1 MDKYLKIKK
10 ISLIILA
17 LFIICCNSDQ
27 NNMIVSGNVEGLRK
41 GTIYLQKE
49 IDSTIVSLDSLKIRG
64 NSNFKLN
71 TIIDEPDIFY
81 LYLDKE
87 DGDSLNDIITF
98 FGNKGEININ
108 TMLSTFDSS
117 YEISGSKN
125 SELLREYFS
134 IIRKYNLQNLDLL
147 EIFYNAQINDNQKRI
162 DSVNERLEN
171 LIKRKYLYSLN
182 FSINNSQN
190 EISPYIAVSQ
200 IPDANK
206 DLLRKVYDTLPENIK
221 VSKYGKVLME
231 LSVD

>member
-1 MDKYLKIKK
+1 MKK

-182 FSINNSQN
+182 FSITNSQN

>member
-1 MDKYLKIKK
+1 MKK
-10 ISLIILA
+10 TSLISIA

-27 NNMIVSGNVEGLRK
+27 NQMIVSGKVDGLRK

-49 IDSTIVSLDSLKIRG
+49 LDSTIVSLDSVKING
-64 NSNFKLN
+64 NSDFKLS
-71 TIIDEPDIFY
+71 TVIDEPDIYY
-81 LYLDKE
+81 LYLNKD

-108 TMLSTFDSS
+108 TRLSTFDSG

-147 EIFYNAQINDNQKRI
+147 EIFYNAQINNNQKRI
-162 DSVNERLEN
+162 DSVNEKLEN

-182 FSINNSQN
+182 FSITNSEN

-206 DLLRKVYDTLPENIK
+206 DLLKKVYDTLPENIK
-221 VSKYGKVLME
+221 VSKYGKLLMK

>member
-1 MDKYLKIKK
+1 MKK

-27 NNMIVSGNVEGLRK
+27 NNMIVSGNVDGLRK

-125 SELLREYFS
+125 SELMREYFS

-182 FSINNSQN
+182 FSITNSQN

>member
-1 MDKYLKIKK
+1 
-10 ISLIILA
+10 
-17 LFIICCNSDQ
+17 
-27 NNMIVSGNVEGLRK
+27 MIVSGKVNGLRK

-49 IDSTIVSLDSLKIRG
+49 LDSTIVSLDSVKING
-64 NSNFKLN
+64 NSDFKLS
-71 TIIDEPDIFY
+71 TVIDEPDIYY
-81 LYLDKE
+81 LYLNKD

-108 TMLSTFDSS
+108 TSLSTFDSG

-147 EIFYNAQINDNQKRI
+147 EIFYNAQINNNQKTI
-162 DSVNERLEN
+162 DSVNEKLEN

-182 FSINNSQN
+182 FSITNSAN
-190 EISPYIAVSQ
+190 EISPYIVVSQ
-200 IPDANK
+200 IPDVNI
-206 DLLRKVYDTLPENIK
+206 DLLRKVYDTLPEDIK

-231 LSVD
+231 LTLD

>member
-1 MDKYLKIKK
+1 MKK

-27 NNMIVSGNVEGLRK
+27 NNMIVSGNVDGLRK

-182 FSINNSQN
+182 FSITNSQN

-231 LSVD
+231 LSLD

>member
-1 MDKYLKIKK
+1 MKK
-10 ISLIILA
+10 TSLISIA

-27 NNMIVSGNVEGLRK
+27 NQMIVSGKVNGLRK
-41 GTIYLQKE
+41 GIIYLQKE
-49 IDSTIVSLDSLKIRG
+49 LDSTIVSLDSVKING
-64 NSNFKLN
+64 NSDFKLS
-71 TIIDEPDIFY
+71 TVIDEPDIYY
-81 LYLDKE
+81 LYLNKD

-108 TMLSTFDSS
+108 TRLSTFDSS

-147 EIFYNAQINDNQKRI
+147 EIFYNAQINNNQKTI
-162 DSVNERLEN
+162 DSVNEKLES

-182 FSINNSQN
+182 FSITNSAN
-190 EISPYIAVSQ
+190 EISPYIVVSQ
-200 IPDANK
+200 IPDVNI
-206 DLLRKVYDTLPENIK
+206 DLLRKVYDTLPEDIK

-231 LSVD
+231 LTLD

>member
-1 MDKYLKIKK
+1 MKK

-27 NNMIVSGNVEGLRK
+27 NNMIVSGNVDGLRK

-71 TIIDEPDIFY
+71 TIIDEPDIYY

-182 FSINNSQN
+182 FSITNSQN

>member
-1 MDKYLKIKK
+1 
-10 ISLIILA
+10 
-17 LFIICCNSDQ
+17 
-27 NNMIVSGNVEGLRK
+27 MIVSGNVDGLRK

-49 IDSTIVSLDSLKIRG
+49 IDSTIVSLDSLKISG

-71 TIIDEPDIFY
+71 TIIDEPDIYY

-98 FGNKGEININ
+98 FGNKGEVKIN

-182 FSINNSQN
+182 FSITNSQN

-206 DLLRKVYDTLPENIK
+206 DLLKKVYDTLPENIK

-231 LSVD
+231 LSAD

>member
-1 MDKYLKIKK
+1 MKK
-10 ISLIILA
+10 TSLISIA

-27 NNMIVSGNVEGLRK
+27 NQMIVSGKVDGLRK
-41 GTIYLQKE
+41 GIIYLQKE
-49 IDSTIVSLDSLKIRG
+49 LDSTIVSLDSVKING
-64 NSNFKLN
+64 NSDFKLS
-71 TIIDEPDIFY
+71 TVIDEPDIYY
-81 LYLDKE
+81 LYLNKD

-108 TMLSTFDSS
+108 TSLSTFDSG

-147 EIFYNAQINDNQKRI
+147 EIFYNAQINNNQKTI
-162 DSVNERLEN
+162 DSVNEKLEN

-182 FSINNSQN
+182 FSITNSAN
-190 EISPYIAVSQ
+190 EISPYIVVSQ
-200 IPDANK
+200 IPDVNI
-206 DLLRKVYDTLPENIK
+206 DLLRKVYDTLPEDIK

-231 LSVD
+231 LTLD

>member
-1 MDKYLKIKK
+1 MKK
-10 ISLIILA
+10 TSLISIA
-17 LFIICCNSDQ
+17 LYIICCNSDQ
-27 NNMIVSGNVEGLRK
+27 NQMIVSGKVDGLRK

-49 IDSTIVSLDSLKIRG
+49 LDSTIVSLDSVKING
-64 NSNFKLN
+64 NSDFKLS
-71 TIIDEPDIFY
+71 TVIDEPDIYY
-81 LYLDKE
+81 LYLNKD

-108 TMLSTFDSS
+108 TRLSTFDSG

-147 EIFYNAQINDNQKRI
+147 EIFYNAQINNNQKTI
-162 DSVNERLEN
+162 DSVNEKLEN

-182 FSINNSQN
+182 FSITNSAN
-190 EISPYIAVSQ
+190 EISPYIVVSQ
-200 IPDANK
+200 IPDVNI
-206 DLLRKVYDTLPENIK
+206 DLLRKVYDTLPEDIK

-231 LSVD
+231 LTLD